1 MSGTLAGSQDPPA
14 ATSGTR
20 TAEDLAGRGQA
31 AGLHVLAR
39 AARPRQWPKNL
50 LVFAAPA
57 AAGSLA
63 QPAPLG
69 RAGLAALLFLLA
81 SAGTYLVNDV
91 VDAPA
96 DRAHPHKRLRPVAS
110 GELAPRRALAAGSAL
125 AAAALVGAGL
135 LSGAGLLEV
144 IAAYLA
150 TSTAYSLLLK
160 RVPIVELGCVASGF
174 VLRAVAGG
182 VADHLAIS
190 GWFLAVA
197 CAGALFVVA
206 GKRSAEL
213 RQLGPAAVAHRLV
226 LGWYRPGLLAT
237 LRLAAGLAAAVAA
250 LVGAELLSG
259 AGLLEV
265 IAAYLA
271 ISTAYSLLLK
281 RVPIVELGCVASG
294 FVLRAVAGG
303 VADHLAISGWFLAVA
318 CAGALF
324 VVAGK
329 RSAELHRLGP
339 AAVAHRPVLGWYRP
353 GLLATLRLAAGLAAA
368 VAYGL
373 WAFSRAG
380 HLDLGD
386 VDLDDLAVKLSLLP
400 FLVGVL
406 LTERAFERGE
416 GGAPE
421 ELALRRHDLQVLAG
435 ACVLLVAIGVYA

>member
-237 LRLAAGLAAAVAA
+237 LRLAAGLAAAVA
-250 LVGAELLSG
+250 
-259 AGLLEV
+259 
-265 IAAYLA
+265 
-271 ISTAYSLLLK
+271 
-281 RVPIVELGCVASG
+281 
-294 FVLRAVAGG
+294 
-303 VADHLAISGWFLAVA
+303 
-318 CAGALF
+318 
-324 VVAGK
+324 
-329 RSAELHRLGP
+329 
-339 AAVAHRPVLGWYRP
+339 
-353 GLLATLRLAAGLAAA
+353 
-368 VAYGL
+368 YGL